1 MTEREFHLLMLS
13 PMAISLSVAK
23 MRPEATR
30 ADVSAWISFYIA
42 AERAVDPLPPEPAVP
57 LLRWI
62 AKPPDYDPT
71 WTVAELSWATWM
83 RIGAHEYHHVT
94 GRCRTGRA
102 TSHGRLWNPREQ
114 EEAWRRWIADCH
126 RPKAEREQAMAS
138 TMAMHRA
145 AVADRL
151 ERYASTYRHR
161 RIRDYTIRAY
171 PNPLAERVKSD
182 MPESRVRT
190 EFLSRSAWLNL
201 TAYRT
206 GYGYV
211 MSVDLMSEFV
221 LVQG

>member
-30 ADVSAWISFYIA
+30 ADVSAWISFYSA
-42 AERAVDPLPPEPAVP
+42 AERAMDPLPAPPPVP
-57 LLRWI
+57 LLRWTCR
-62 AKPPDYDPT
+62 PPDYDPA
-71 WTVAELSWATWM
+71 WTVEELDYGRWI
-83 RIGAHEYHHVT
+83 RIGANEYHHIT
-94 GRCRTGRA
+94 GRCKTGRA
-102 TSHGRLWNPREQ
+102 TFHGRLWNPREQ
-114 EEAWRRWIADCH
+114 DETWRRWADERD
-126 RPKAEREQAMAS
+126 RPREERGRAMSS

-161 RIRDYTIRAY
+161 QIPDYTIRAY
-171 PNPLAERVKSD
+171 PSPFAARTLAD
-182 MPESRVRT
+182 MPESRTKTQILERN
-190 EFLSRSAWLNL
+190 AWLNL
-201 TAYRT
+201 TEYRK
-206 GYGYV
+206 GYGFN